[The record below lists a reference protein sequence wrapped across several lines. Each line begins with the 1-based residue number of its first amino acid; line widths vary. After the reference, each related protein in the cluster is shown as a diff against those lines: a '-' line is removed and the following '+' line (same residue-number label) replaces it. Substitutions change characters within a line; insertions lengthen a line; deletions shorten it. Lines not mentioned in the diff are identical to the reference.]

1 MMASGRRSWISGGVA
16 GGGGGRD
23 DSAKGGVDVLEATS
37 IFLSVMMSSSL
48 ARLRTSNTSKSF
60 DTNHGDSIP
69 PLDQVS
75 LRRTRSPFAGP
86 RVVFRKQL
94 CYANGLL
101 CARSDSGPVF
111 FSQCAPC

>member
-69 PLDQVS
+69 PLDQC
-75 LRRTRSPFAGP
+75 PFAGP
-86 RVVFRKQL
+86 GHQTTT
-94 CYANGLL
+94 
-101 CARSDSGPVF
+101 
-111 FSQCAPC
+111 FSKAMKGSMGFGHEWILVI